1 VQGFQQRHPAQ
12 PSSPTREVTMT
23 DEGKFPVETAAGVPV
38 VAVPAELDITNAPRL
53 EPALAEAAGKG
64 HGRFVVD
71 MSRTRFCD
79 CAGLYVLLAAHK
91 KACADGGCLALAVA
105 DQAVLRL
112 FELTGARRR
121 GPLLHEPGAS
131 PRSRVGRRIR
141 RRACAKGRRD
151 GGPAW
156 RSRPPTVSCLI
167 A

>member
-23 DEGKFPVETAAGVPV
+23 DAGKFPVETAVGVPV

-53 EPALAEAAGKG
+53 ELALAETAGKG
-64 HGRFVVD
+64 HGRFAVD

-105 DQAVLRL
+105 DQSVLRL
-112 FELTGARRR
+112 FELTGAGSVVPCFTSLEQALAHASVDGSGD
-121 GPLLHEPGAS
+121 GPAPKGSATVGRPGAAA
-131 PRSRVGRRIR
+131 RRPL
-141 RRACAKGRRD
+141 AA
-151 GGPAW
+151 
-156 RSRPPTVSCLI
+156 
-167 A
+167 